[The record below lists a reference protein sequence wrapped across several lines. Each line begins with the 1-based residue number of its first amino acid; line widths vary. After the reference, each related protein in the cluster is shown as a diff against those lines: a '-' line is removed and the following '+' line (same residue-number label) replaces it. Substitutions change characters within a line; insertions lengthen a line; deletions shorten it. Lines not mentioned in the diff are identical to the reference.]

1 MMDQEITSKHTP
13 GPWDAVA
20 EPAHGNYDN
29 GGFRID
35 GPDTEQIAFV
45 WNANVRYG
53 TADHFGSKNGQ
64 ADARLIAAAP
74 TMYEELDR
82 LRAVN
87 ADLLATLSLATEWL
101 GNLLACRACMGAL
114 LDAMPR
120 DLSGINALRTTIAR
134 AEKENGK

>member
-1 MMDQEITSKHTP
+1 MEQEITSKHTP

-87 ADLLATLSLATEWL
+87 AELIAA
-101 GNLLACRACMGAL
+101 GKAL
-114 LDAMPR
+114 LRADESCGYHNDKIYGATTEAT
-120 DLSGINALRTTIAR
+120 IALRAAIAR
-134 AEKENGK
+134 AEQENGK